1 MPEFYSPLRYPG
13 GKAKLADFLIQ
24 VLKDLNLRNPVY
36 VEPYAGG
43 AGAALRLLFEGYVE
57 SILINDLDPRIR
69 CFWYAVTT
77 HTDKF
82 IQLVEETPITID
94 EWERQR
100 SIYNRAYTSAPIKL
114 GFATFFLNR
123 TTRSGIVHNG
133 GPIGG
138 YDQTGNY
145 LIDAR
150 FNRDQLASRIERI
163 GFHAERIEVRGIDGL
178 QLLKEVNASATS
190 AGNSLVYLDPP
201 YFDKGPELYKNDLEK
216 RDHDRLAKYLSTPK
230 RFPWVMTYDDHAT
243 IAGLYQNSRL
253 QRFGLSYTAHKRRE
267 GIELLISPSYRKEI
281 SRAALDRLPLAIA

>member
-24 VLKDLNLRNPVY
+24 VLKDLNLKNPVY

-57 SILINDLDPRIR
+57 SIVINDLDPRIR
-69 CFWYAVTT
+69 CFWYAVKN
-77 HTDKF
+77 HNDKF
-82 IQLVEETPITID
+82 IRLVKETPVTIH

-100 SIYNRAYTSAPIKL
+100 SIYNRACTSAPIKL

-150 FNRDQLASRIERI
+150 FNRARLASRIERI
-163 GFHAERIEVRGIDGL
+163 GFHAERIEVRGVDGL
-178 QLLKEVNASATS
+178 QLLKEVNASVSRAEKT
-190 AGNSLVYLDPP
+190 LVYLDPP
-201 YFDKGPELYKNDLEK
+201 YFEKGPELYKNDLEK
-216 RDHDRLAKYLSTPK
+216 RDHKRLAKYLSTSK

-243 IAGLYQNSRL
+243 IVDLYQTSRL
-253 QRFGLSYTAHKRRE
+253 QRFGLSYSAHKRKK
-267 GIELLISPSYRKEI
+267 GIELLISPSYRDII
-281 SRAALDRLPLAIA
+281 SKAALNQLPLALA